1 MKQLFAIVISLIISQ
16 LANAQNANE
25 QAIQQIFAKQ
35 QKAWNEGNIEV
46 FMEDYWH
53 SEDLKFIGKNG
64 ITRGWQATLDRYK
77 KSYPNQEAMGI
88 LTFDIIEIKIIGE
101 KDAFVIGKWHLKR
114 TQDELGGHFTLLW
127 EKIKGKWVIVADHS
141 S

>member
-1 MKQLFAIVISLIISQ
+1 MKQLSILLISLLISH

-25 QAIQQIFAKQ
+25 QAIRQIFANQ

-64 ITRGWQATLDRYK
+64 ITKGWQATLERYK
-77 KSYPNQEAMGI
+77 KSYPDKEAMGI
-88 LTFDIIEIKIIGE
+88 LTFDIIEIKIIGG
-101 KDAFVIGKWHLKR
+101 KNAFVIGKWHLKR
-114 TQDELGGHFTLLW
+114 SQDELGGHFTLLW
-127 EKIKGKWVIVADHS
+127 EKMKGKWVIVADHS

>member
-1 MKQLFAIVISLIISQ
+1 MKQFFILLMALLISY

-25 QAIQQIFAKQ
+25 QAIRQIFAKQ

-53 SEDLKFIGKNG
+53 SENLKFIGKNG
-64 ITRGWQATLDRYK
+64 ITKGWQATLERYK
-77 KSYPNQEAMGI
+77 KSYPDKEAMGI
-88 LTFDIIEIKIIGE
+88 LTFEIIEIKIIGA
-101 KDAFVIGKWHLKR
+101 KNAFVIGKWHLKR
-114 TQDELGGHFTLLW
+114 SQDELGGHFTLLW

>member
-1 MKQLFAIVISLIISQ
+1 MKQLFILSIFLIISH
-16 LANAQNANE
+16 LANAQSADE
-25 QAIQQIFAKQ
+25 QAIRQIFAKQ

-64 ITRGWQATLDRYK
+64 ITRGWQATLERYK
-77 KSYPNQEAMGI
+77 KSYPDKEAMGI
-88 LTFDIIEIKIIGE
+88 LNFDIIEIKIIGN
-101 KDAFVIGKWHLKR
+101 KNAFVIGKWHLKR

>member
-1 MKQLFAIVISLIISQ
+1 MKYILNLIIALIISH
-16 LANAQNANE
+16 LAYSQNNE
-25 QAIQQIFAKQ
+25 QTIRQIFAKQ

-53 SEDLKFIGKNG
+53 SENLKFIGKNG
-64 ITRGWQATLDRYK
+64 ITKGWQATLDRYK
-77 KSYPNQEAMGI
+77 KSYPNREAMGV
-88 LTFDIIEIKIIGE
+88 LTFEIIEIKIIGG
-101 KDAFVIGKWHLKR
+101 KNAFVIGKWHLKR